1 MLISLTAPPT
11 FKAKVPIPIP
21 GGEPVPVEFTF
32 KHRTKDAL
40 AEFVKD
46 APDSKDIDVVMS
58 VATGWD
64 LDDAFTRENVETL
77 LNNFHGAARSI
88 VGGYM
93 EELSFPSR
101 GRKVRHD

>member
-40 AEFVKD
+40 SEFLKAAPDGKD
-46 APDSKDIDVVMS
+46 ADIVMS
-58 VATGWD
+58 VVTGWD

-77 LNNFHGAARSI
+77 LDNFHGAARAI
-88 VGGYM
+88 VEGYL
-93 EELSFPSR
+93 EELAFPSQ
-101 GRKVRHD
+101 GVSHD